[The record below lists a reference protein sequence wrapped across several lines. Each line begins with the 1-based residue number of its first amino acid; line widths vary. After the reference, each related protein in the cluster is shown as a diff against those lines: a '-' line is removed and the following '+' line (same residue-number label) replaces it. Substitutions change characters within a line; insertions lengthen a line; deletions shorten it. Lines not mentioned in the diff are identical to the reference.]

1 MPMAEEKQDREHPN
15 IARYVIAGVLTLLLI
30 AFVFDNTR
38 KVKVGFVVGTHQIR
52 LIYVLI
58 VTVAIGVALD
68 RLWLWRRHRK
78 E

>member
-1 MPMAEEKQDREHPN
+1 MVEDKPESEHRN
-15 IARYVIAGVLTLLLI
+15 IARYVVAGVLTLLLI

-38 KVKVGFVVGTHQIR
+38 KVKVGFVVGDHQIR
-52 LIYVLI
+52 LIFVLI
-58 VTVAIGVALD
+58 VTAAIGVLLD